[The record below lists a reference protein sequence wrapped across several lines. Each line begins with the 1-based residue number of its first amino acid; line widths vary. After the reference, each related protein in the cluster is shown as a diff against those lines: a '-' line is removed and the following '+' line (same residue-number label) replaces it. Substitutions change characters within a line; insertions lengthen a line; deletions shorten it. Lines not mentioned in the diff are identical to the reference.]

1 LSGCV
6 RDLQARLRMVGG
18 ARRRVVDLRWL
29 LTLCVFMLAAQVARA
44 EEAPSAQSDGAEAR
58 QGFRSPLS
66 ALRHFEDGVVM
77 DDLDLSIRALDLSE
91 LPPGVRDEI
100 GERLALQLALILE
113 RLPRVD
119 VPDKFDGEMLTLG
132 STVNG
137 EIMLRRHV
145 SPTGEKLWQFSGNTM
160 RSTPAIFREL
170 VAQAPL
176 AESLANMHQGKPIPT
191 FMWRAP
197 EIALWIS
204 VPPVL
209 KHRLMGLELYQWLGF
224 PLVALLA
231 WLVALIV
238 RVPVEWGLSR
248 LSRRAGDRHGVAW
261 DGIVRNG
268 TSAVAWTIAFQ
279 VAAWMVLTLG
289 LPLEALD
296 LVLVGLQVA
305 NVLVYTRLGFA
316 MVDFVAA
323 WIRARDKAGLSMRSL
338 DDLLVAS
345 GVRIAK
351 IMLLVAMLVWVVAI
365 LGAESS
371 VNRLLAGLGIGG
383 IAFALALQ
391 EPLKNFFSSLV
402 LAADRPFGVGDQLT
416 FEGVQGK
423 VEHVGFRTTTLRTKL
438 NTTLVVPNTTLVA
451 TKLDTHPGDAF
462 KEFKAVLPVDFT
474 VDLAALDRLRARA
487 LELMRG
493 AQGVRESS
501 IEIGVRGI
509 GAGGVE
515 FAVSALLTKGER
527 SSSEVMDELFTALLV
542 AARECGVPLRAS

>member
-1 LSGCV
+1 MAV
-6 RDLQARLRMVGG
+6 RVLAVICACILG
-18 ARRRVVDLRWL
+18 ARPAQAADAPQADVNADL
-29 LTLCVFMLAAQVARA
+29 
-44 EEAPSAQSDGAEAR
+44 P
-58 QGFRSPLS
+58 QGYHSPRS
-66 ALRHFEDGVVM
+66 ALRHFETGVVSG
-77 DDLDLSIRALDLSE
+77 DLDIAIRAMDLSE
-91 LPPGVRDEI
+91 VPPGVRDEI

-113 RLPRVD
+113 RLPRMD
-119 VPDKFDGEMLTLG
+119 VPEQFDGDVLILG
-132 STVNG
+132 STTNG
-137 EIMLRRHV
+137 DVTLRQHAG
-145 SPTGEKLWQFSGNTM
+145 SGGEKNWKFCGNTI
-160 RSTPAIFREL
+160 RCTPAIFRQL
-170 VAQAPL
+170 IARPPL
-176 AESLANMHQGKPIPT
+176 AESLANMEQGQSIPT

-204 VPPVL
+204 VPPAL
-209 KHRLMGLELYQWLGF
+209 KHRVVGLELYQWLGF
-224 PLVALLA
+224 PLVALLS
-231 WLVALIV
+231 WVVARVV
-238 RVPVEWGLSR
+238 RVPVEWGLAH
-248 LSRRAGDRHGVAW
+248 LSRKAGDRHGVAW
-261 DGIVRNG
+261 TGIIRNS
-268 TSAVAWTIAFQ
+268 TSAVAWTVSFQ
-279 VAAWMVLTLG
+279 VAAWLVLTLG

-296 LVLVGLQVA
+296 VVLVGLQVA
-305 NVLVYTRLGFA
+305 NVIVYTRLSFA
-316 MVDFVAA
+316 IVDFIAA
-323 WIRARDKAGLSMRSL
+323 WIRARDEAGSSTRSL

-345 GVRIAK
+345 GARIIK

-371 VNRLLAGLGIGG
+371 VDRLLAGLGIGG

-462 KEFKAVLPVDFT
+462 KEFKAVLPVDFS
-474 VDLAALDRLRARA
+474 VELDALNRLRARA

-493 AQGVRESS
+493 AQGVREGS

-509 GAGGVE
+509 GTGGVE

-527 SSSEVMDELFTALLV
+527 PASDVMDELFTALLA
-542 AARECGVPLRAS
+542 AARECGVPLRTA